1 MAKETAQR
9 VVNRIIGK
17 LKKEHPM
24 AVSVLSPRYWSIQAK
39 SISVVIAYV
48 LVLCAVYSGFTMYLV
63 SRGERET
70 QERFQQTVVT
80 VAAHLDAYL
89 DSGRKQLVAVAK
101 FPGLI
106 NDLRIVGEAQEIT
119 SLSVWTTPR
128 YGFLQSPVF
137 TGGLFL
143 LDRNGVVTW
152 TEPPRLPWLGR
163 TLIDAASVAR
173 LYTGEHEEVSGGM
186 SANQFFERPHFVM
199 SVPIYGIHGELK
211 GVLGGVVDLT
221 GDELRNFLSAPSLDR
236 AQSIEV
242 RDQQG
247 CILASTESDR
257 LLRCF
262 VEKPLPET
270 VLTTTVKLAQA
281 PWYVLSRQ
289 PREIA
294 LAEVKRLHHFL
305 WWIGFGMIFLA
316 VNVGGRFV
324 NSFVGSIH
332 RLTAAA
338 KRMASGDLSQPV
350 VIEDRQDE
358 LATLAD
364 AFERMRVELG
374 RSRAIL
380 EQRLKE
386 REAFIRIKEEFLAN
400 VSHELRTPLHVIMG
414 YTDILTEQEGDELKL
429 GMLAHI
435 RTKADHL
442 FRLLSDL
449 MMVSGINAGKTSLK
463 IGFVRIADLV
473 EILTSLVDR
482 LRQEKDL
489 RVAYD
494 VPATLPTMETD
505 GLRLEQ
511 ILSNLVTNAVKFTEH
526 GQISIR
532 IRYASPQDTMIFEIT
547 DTGIGIPSKELPFI
561 FDEFHQVDASV
572 SRTYGGMGL
581 GLAVVKKLVDLL
593 QGEIT
598 VVSQPGEG
606 STFTV
611 TLPLR
616 LQVDTPQS
624 QEFPS
629 LMQAVS

>member
-1 MAKETAQR
+1 M
-9 VVNRIIGK
+9 
-17 LKKEHPM
+17 
-24 AVSVLSPRYWSIQAK
+24 VLSIFSPRCWSIKAK

-48 LVLCAVYSGFTMYLV
+48 IVLCAVYSGFTMYLV

-101 FPGLI
+101 FPGLFT
-106 NDLRIVGEAQEIT
+106 DLRVVGEAQEIT
-119 SLSVWTTPR
+119 SLSVWSTPR

-143 LDRNGVVTW
+143 LDRNGVVIW

-173 LYTGEHEEVSGGM
+173 LYTGEHEEVSAGM
-186 SANQFFERPHFVM
+186 SANHFFERPHFVM
-199 SVPIYGIHGELK
+199 SVPIYSPRGELK
-211 GVLGGVVDLT
+211 GLLGGVVDLT
-221 GDELRNFLSAPSLDR
+221 GDELRNFLSVPSLDR

-242 RDQQG
+242 RDQHG
-247 CILASTESDR
+247 CILASTEGDR
-257 LLRCF
+257 LLKCF

-270 VLTTTVKLAQA
+270 VLTTTVKLSQA
-281 PWYVLSRQ
+281 PWYVISGQ

-294 LAEVKRLHHFL
+294 LAEVKRLHHLL
-305 WWIGFGMIFLA
+305 WWIGFGMILLA

-332 RLTAAA
+332 RLTAYA

-386 REAFIRIKEEFLAN
+386 REEFIRIKEEFLAN

-414 YTDILTEQEGDELKL
+414 YTDILTEQEEDDLKL

-435 RTKADHL
+435 RTKSDQL

-463 IGFVRIADLV
+463 IGFVRVTELL
-473 EILTSLVDR
+473 EILTSLVER
-482 LRQEKDL
+482 LRQEKDIY
-489 RVAYD
+489 VVYD
-494 VPATLPTMETD
+494 APTSLPTMETD

-511 ILSNLVTNAVKFTEH
+511 ILSNLVTNAVKFTER
-526 GQISIR
+526 GQITIHV
-532 IRYASPQDTMIFEIT
+532 RYASPQDTMTFEIT

-561 FDEFHQVDASV
+561 FDEFHQVDGSV

-598 VVSQPGEG
+598 VVSQPGKG

-611 TLPLR
+611 TFPLR
-616 LQVDTPQS
+616 LQVNTS
-624 QEFPS
+624 QAHEFPP
-629 LMQAVS
+629 LLRAVG